1 MNESQR
7 QSLLGA
13 IAISSGAAGFTNI
26 TPQQRAD
33 AFTNLEQFKTYP
45 GRVAACVEMIGCD
58 SLQFASASSVLGGTV
73 DVTVPGK
80 LYALGVIQEFL
91 KVGYNGLNDSD
102 RGQLRSSI
110 VVAARQLAMP
120 SVAVDAS
127 SIKMDDSK
135 RILAMKIAALLADLA
150 TREFPQ
156 RWQTFVND
164 LFAPVSSG
172 GIWCEP
178 GADAGVNTIGVKICL
193 ECLKLITE
201 DCTDSDFN
209 AKISTVRRND
219 ILLGF
224 NEVTNQI
231 LPPLFELLSKQ
242 YGDLHNAKNTLT
254 QMNQYLASSGRTTA
268 QMTPE
273 EKAQY
278 QIQLD
283 KRDAAG
289 AILADELGTLEKF
302 CQSMPLDWMFKVENG
317 VVARGCCKNSSVVR
331 CVFTAIGITKA

>member
-1 MNESQR
+1 
-7 QSLLGA
+7 
-13 IAISSGAAGFTNI
+13 
-26 TPQQRAD
+26 
-33 AFTNLEQFKTYP
+33 
-45 GRVAACVEMIGCD
+45 MIGCD
-58 SLQFASASSVLGGTV
+58 SLQFATANGNTA
-73 DVTVPGK
+73 DATVPGK

-102 RGQLRSSI
+102 RGQLRVSI
-110 VVAARQLAMP
+110 VTAARQLAMP
-120 SVAVDAS
+120 SAADAS
-127 SIKMDDSK
+127 IIKMDESK
-135 RILAMKIAALLADLA
+135 RILAMKIAVLLADLA

-156 RWQTFVND
+156 RWQTFVTD

-178 GADAGVNTIGVKICL
+178 GADAGANTIGVKICL

-224 NEVTNQI
+224 NEVTHQI
-231 LPPLFELLSKQ
+231 LPLLFELLSKQ
-242 YGDLHNAKNTLT
+242 YGDLNNAKNTLT

-268 QMTPE
+268 QMSPE

-289 AILADELGTLEKF
+289 AILADELGTIEKF

-317 VVARGCCKNSSVVR
+317 VDFVAALLHLLQEDVAK
-331 CVFTAIGITKA
+331 IQ